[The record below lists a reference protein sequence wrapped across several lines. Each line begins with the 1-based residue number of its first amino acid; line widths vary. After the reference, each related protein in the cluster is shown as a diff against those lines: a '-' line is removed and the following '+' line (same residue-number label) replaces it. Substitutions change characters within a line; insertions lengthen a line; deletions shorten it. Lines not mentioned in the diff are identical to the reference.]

1 MKVIDFIK
9 RIKELG
15 YTKDTDIDFDLYDKD
30 DNFCFSLDDSFDID
44 GENRKYGHDYIS
56 IKFRFPPSYLPPEYM
71 KKQMHKA
78 MEEL

>member
-1 MKVIDFIK
+1 MPLLNFTSSNF
-9 RIKELG
+9 LMS
-15 YTKDTDIDFDLYDKD
+15 
-30 DNFCFSLDDSFDID
+30 FCFSLDDSFDID